1 MAGLTFLNHRRKAM
15 KIPDKEDARV
25 RVCFVVESGTDVRL
39 SEGLAEQCAL
49 TIVARHI
56 IDGPEVSHRP
66 SLPMDIVIGPA
77 SRLGFAVFIFLYLL
91 RNKEKFD
98 RVIVQGYGLAAL
110 SANLASRASATPTI
124 MLVCSPVEQYY
135 RCRKAAYEVSKPYHR
150 REFFAIHAL
159 ARANALLGRQYC
171 VLSEYLSQ
179 VVRAHG
185 TKRPIHIVPIYG
197 VDASI
202 FVPPSGPKAELKT
215 KRGLPSNGSLL
226 VVSSRMAPEKDYS
239 TLLQA
244 LQRLLKDGRNL
255 WVLHRSGGY
264 RSFLLKAESYGIAD
278 RVIATNAV
286 HPHRE
291 LPADYQC
298 ADLCIQPS
306 REEGLG
312 FTALEALACLV
323 PVIAAK
329 VGGLQET
336 IIDGT
341 TGWTYPVGDADAL
354 ADCIMAALD
363 DPREAHRRARHGRE
377 LVLAYYERRRVF
389 DQFSNLISAAAPNF
403 RCNP

>member
-1 MAGLTFLNHRRKAM
+1 
-15 KIPDKEDARV
+15 
-25 RVCFVVESGTDVRL
+25 VESGTDVRL
-39 SEGLAEQCAL
+39 SEGLAAECAL

-56 IDGPEVSHRP
+56 IDGSEVSHRP
-66 SLPMDIVIGPA
+66 SLPMEIVIGPA
-77 SRLGFAVFIFLYLL
+77 SRLHFSVFIFQYLL

-98 RVIVQGYGLAAL
+98 RVIVQGYGLSAL

-135 RCRKAAYEVSKPYHR
+135 RCRKVADELSKPYRR

-159 ARANALLGRQYC
+159 ARGNALLGRQYC

-197 VDASI
+197 VDTSI
-202 FVPPSGPKAELKT
+202 FVPPSGPKAELRT

-226 VVSSRMAPEKDYS
+226 VVSSRVAPEKDYR

-244 LQRLLKDGRNL
+244 VLRLLKDGRNL

-264 RSFLLKAESYGIAD
+264 RSFLLKAESYGIAG

-291 LPADYQC
+291 LPDDYQC

-312 FTALEALACLV
+312 FTPLEALACLV
-323 PVIAAK
+323 PVIAAA
-329 VGGLQET
+329 VGGLVET
-336 IIDGT
+336 IIDGS
-341 TGWTYPVGDADAL
+341 TGWTYPVGDVDAL
-354 ADCIMAALD
+354 AGCIVAALD
-363 DPREAHRRARHGRE
+363 EPHEASRRASYGRE
-377 LVLAYYERRRVF
+377 VVIARYERQRVF
-389 DQFSNLISAAAPNF
+389 AEFARVLNSAT
-403 RCNP
+403 